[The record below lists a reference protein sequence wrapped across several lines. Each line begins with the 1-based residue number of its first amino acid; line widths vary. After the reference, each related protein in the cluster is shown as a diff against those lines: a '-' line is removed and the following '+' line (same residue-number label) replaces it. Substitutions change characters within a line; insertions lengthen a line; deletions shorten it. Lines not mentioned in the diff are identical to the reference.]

1 MYLMIFIFILIII
14 GVITVYN
21 FLSSLFSSDDKEETK
36 MAKQASVGSESFVR
50 IAVVNLH
57 TQGNFCKYCGSKRES
72 RKNISLYW
80 ENN

>member
-36 MAKQASVGSESFVR
+36 MAKQASVGSEEFCSNCGSQF
-50 IAVVNLH
+50 
-57 TQGNFCKYCGSKRES
+57 TYSGNFCKYCGSKRE
-72 RKNISLYW
+72 
-80 ENN
+80 